1 MPSDVNRDPELV
13 VYLIVQREKSADF
26 DRFVLDRSTAL
37 LRTAVLLVGDVG
49 HAEDILQTALLR
61 LATRW
66 KSVHTAPEAFVRT
79 VLVNLARDR
88 WRRARRRVSEEELT
102 NAGHVTDGRDP
113 ADTVVDR
120 DALRRALAT
129 LPARQREVVVLRFF
143 ADLSVAE
150 TAQTLR
156 TSEGTVKAHTS
167 RAVARLRQLLG
178 EQITENV
185 HGV

>member
-1 MPSDVNRDPELV
+1 MHPDL
-13 VYLIVQREKSADF
+13 SADF

-37 LRTAVLLVGDVG
+37 LRTTVLLVGDRG

-66 KSVHTAPEAFVRT
+66 HSVKGHPEAYLRQ

-88 WRRARRRVSEEELT
+88 WRRAARRVPERELEHAA
-102 NAGHVTDGRDP
+102 NVSVGRDP

-120 DALRRALAT
+120 EALRQALAE
-129 LPARQREVVVLRFF
+129 LPRRQREVIVMRFF
-143 ADLSVAE
+143 AELSVAE
-150 TAQTLR
+150 TAEALR

-167 RAVARLRQLLG
+167 RAVARLRKSLG
-178 EQITENV
+178 EQIKESI

>member
-1 MPSDVNRDPELV
+1 MPEFV
-13 VYLIVQREKSADF
+13 VYPVMHGELSADF

-37 LRTAVLLVGDVG
+37 LRTAVLLVGDRG

-61 LATRW
+61 LAMRW
-66 KSVHTAPEAFVRT
+66 SSAQGNPEAYIRR

-88 WRRARRRVSEEELT
+88 WRRAARRVPEQDLEHAAHGT
-102 NAGHVTDGRDP
+102 TGRDP

-120 DALRRALAT
+120 DALRRALAEQ
-129 LPARQREVVVLRFF
+129 PRRQREVIVLRFF
-143 ADLSVAE
+143 AELSVAE

-156 TSEGTVKAHTS
+156 TSQGSVKAHTS
-167 RAVARLRQLLG
+167 RAVARLRRSLG
-178 EQITENV
+178 EQIKECS